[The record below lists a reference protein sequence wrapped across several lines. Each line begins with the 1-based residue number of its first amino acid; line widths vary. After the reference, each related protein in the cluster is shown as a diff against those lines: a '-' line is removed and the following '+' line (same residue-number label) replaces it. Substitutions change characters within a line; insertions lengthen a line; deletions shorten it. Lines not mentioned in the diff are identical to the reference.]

1 MCRGWYDYPL
11 IGANYRKSIFEV
23 NRPLLSRFATHN
35 IGGFLTP
42 KAIGQ
47 ILRRA
52 ITDEEVGLGKRRLQ
66 VTDEVLEDVR
76 DFR

>member
-1 MCRGWYDYPL
+1 M
-11 IGANYRKSIFEV
+11 
-23 NRPLLSRFATHN
+23 
-35 IGGFLTP
+35 TP

-66 VTDEVLEDVR
+66 VTDEVLEDVGIFVNGDGR
-76 DFR
+76 MAFEYFRTGCSWYRMKGL